1 MPLAT
6 SITFN
11 FRDQKNKKSRAVI
24 RIPSTVTITNA
35 QNFATD
41 AAQLLANAS
50 TGQIT
55 GAEVTF
61 SLDLSTGLLPAIV
74 STFAS
79 VTEKALFSFRS
90 AVGGLF
96 KRMLIPTLDETDA
109 VSAGTDLVDLTDPEI
124 AAFIAATED
133 GVTITTGALVVQPKD
148 KYGNDL
154 VSTSVAREI
163 FQSQG

>member
-11 FRDQKNKKSRAVI
+11 IRDQKNKSSRSVV
-24 RIPSTVTITNA
+24 RVPSTVSIANGSQFA
-35 QNFATD
+35 QDFG
-41 AAQLLANAS
+41 QLLANAN
-50 TGQIT
+50 TGVIT
-55 GAEVTF
+55 GAELTF
-61 SLDLSTGLLPAIV
+61 SLDLSSGGLNAIV

-96 KRMLIPTLDETDA
+96 KRMLVPTLDETTA
-109 VSAGTDLVDLTDPEI
+109 VIAGTDQIDETDVEI
-124 AAFIAATED
+124 AAFIAANED
-133 GVTITTGALVVQPKD
+133 GVTITGPTVVQPQD
-148 KYGNDL
+148 RYGNDL